1 MKMIVSYP
9 SEISEVKIELLTYSN
24 NESRIMLQEILQLP
38 LTDVSINAFKKIQ
51 QNVNNE
57 GSDLNEKEGGFGV

>member
-51 QNVNNE
+51 QNINNE
-57 GSDLNEKEGGFGV
+57 GSDLNEKGKGFGI

>member
-57 GSDLNEKEGGFGV
+57 GSDLNETAGGFGV